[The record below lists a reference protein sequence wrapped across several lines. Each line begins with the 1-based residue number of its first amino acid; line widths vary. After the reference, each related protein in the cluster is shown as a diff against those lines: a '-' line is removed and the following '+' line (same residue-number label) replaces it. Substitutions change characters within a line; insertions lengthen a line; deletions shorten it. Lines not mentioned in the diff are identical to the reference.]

1 MLKDWLDALLALVF
15 PQRCPVCRQW
25 ADSHGWCQACLG
37 RMVRATR
44 VAVSLHNL
52 VYLDGC
58 QTVVAYA
65 GPVRRLI
72 RDMKFRHVTRHAGRL
87 SRLLDYGLAPDSYR
101 RIDVVVPVP
110 LHRQRL
116 AERGFNQTVLIF
128 QPWAVR
134 RRLSWLE
141 ALARTRATAPQWE
154 LTLKER
160 RKNSQGAFA
169 VTCPDLIKGKNI
181 LLVDDIFTSGITMN
195 ECARVL
201 KQAGAAEVKGLALAG
216 GPGN

>member
-1 MLKDWLDALLALVF
+1 MVRDWLEALLDLFF

-25 ADSHGWCQACLG
+25 ADSHGWCRACLG
-37 RMVRATR
+37 SLVRATQ
-44 VAVSLHNL
+44 VAVAIHNL

-58 QTVVAYA
+58 RTVVAYA

-72 RDMKFRHVTRHAGRL
+72 RDMKFRRVTRQAGRL
-87 SRLLDYGLAPDSYR
+87 GRLLDYGLVSGCYGGVDA
-101 RIDVVVPVP
+101 VVPVP

-116 AERGFNQTVLIF
+116 SERGFNQTVLIF
-128 QPWAVR
+128 RPWAAR
-134 RRLSWLE
+134 QQLTWLE

-169 VTCPDLIKGKNI
+169 VTRPDLIKGKSI
-181 LLVDDIFTSGITMN
+181 LLVDDIFTTGITMN

-201 KQAGAAEVKGLALAG
+201 KQAGAVKVQGLALAG
-216 GPGN
+216 GAR

>member
-1 MLKDWLDALLALVF
+1 MVKDWLEALLALIF
-15 PQRCPVCRQW
+15 PRRCPSCRQW
-25 ADSHGWCQACLG
+25 ADHHGWCQACLG
-37 RMVRATR
+37 RLVRPTQ
-44 VAVSLHNL
+44 VAVAIHNL

-58 QTVVAYA
+58 QTVVGYS

-72 RDMKFRHVTRHAGRL
+72 RDMKFRRVTRHAGRL
-87 SRLLDYGLAPDSYR
+87 SRLLDYGLVPDCYAGVDR
-101 RIDVVVPVP
+101 VVPVP

-116 AERGFNQTVLIF
+116 AERGFNQTALIF
-128 QPWAVR
+128 QPWAAR
-134 RRLSWLE
+134 QRLSWLE
-141 ALARTRATAPQWE
+141 ALARTRATAPQWQ

-169 VTCPDLIKGKNI
+169 VTRPDLIKGKRI

-201 KQAGAAEVKGLALAG
+201 KQAGAVKVQGLALAG
-216 GPGN
+216 GAR